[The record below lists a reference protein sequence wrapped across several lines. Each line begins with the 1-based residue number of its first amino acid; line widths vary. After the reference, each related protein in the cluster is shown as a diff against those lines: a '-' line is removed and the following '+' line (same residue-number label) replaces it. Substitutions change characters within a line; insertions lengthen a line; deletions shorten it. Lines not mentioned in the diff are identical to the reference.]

1 MLYIEYSIFSGNSNS
16 TVNALPIWYYYVRK
30 IMEREVD
37 IMEKKFRILVVNP
50 GSTSTKI
57 AVYDNEEEVFAKVI
71 SHSAE
76 ELRQYGCIYDQY
88 DFRKELIL
96 DTLKEKGILLESLD
110 ALAGRGGNMR
120 PVIGGTYLVNERMLE
135 DLKVGVMGQH
145 PSNLGG
151 KIVKEI
157 ADKLGVKAYVV
168 DPVVVD
174 EMEDIAKISGM
185 PEIQRKAK
193 DHPLNQKAVARRAA
207 AELGREYNQLNLL
220 VAHMGGGISIGIHKK
235 GRIVDVNN
243 VLDGDGPFSPERA
256 GGLPVG
262 SLVDMC
268 FSGSYTRDEIMR
280 KIVGN
285 GGLTAYLG
293 TNDAREVQRRI
304 KSGDE
309 YAKLIYQ
316 AMAYQISKEIGAG
329 ATVLKGKVDAI
340 VLTGGIAHDDGFIDW
355 IKESVEFIAPVKVY
369 PGEFEMAAL
378 AQGVL
383 RVVRGQ
389 EEIRIYE

>member
-1 MLYIEYSIFSGNSNS
+1 
-16 TVNALPIWYYYVRK
+16 
-30 IMEREVD
+30 
-37 IMEKKFRILVVNP
+37 MEKVYRILVINP

-57 AVYDNEEEVFAKVI
+57 AVYNNEEEIFAKVI
-71 SHSAE
+71 SHSADQI
-76 ELRQYGCIYDQY
+76 RKFNRIYEQY
-88 DFRKELIL
+88 DFRKGIIL
-96 DTLKEKGILLESLD
+96 ETLKEEGIELASLN
-110 ALAGRGGNMR
+110 AVVGRGGNMK
-120 PVIGGTYLVNERMLE
+120 PVIGGTYKINERMLE
-135 DLKVGVMGQH
+135 DLRLGVMGQH
-145 PSNLGG
+145 PSNLAG
-151 KIVKEI
+151 IIADEI
-157 ADKLGVKAYVV
+157 ANMLGLAAYVV

-174 EMEDIAKISGM
+174 EMEDIARISGV

-207 AELGREYNQLNLL
+207 AEMGGEYHQFNFL
-220 VAHMGGGISIGIHKK
+220 VAHLGGGISIGVHKK

-243 VLDGDGPFSPERA
+243 VLDGDGPFSPERS

-268 FSGSYTRDEIMR
+268 FSGKYTKDEIMK

-293 TNDAREVQRRI
+293 TNDGREVQNRI
-304 KSGDE
+304 KSGDT

-329 ATVLKGKVDAI
+329 ATVLKGEVDAI
-340 VLTGGIAHDDGFIDW
+340 VLTGGLAHDGEFINW
-355 IKESVEFIAPVKVY
+355 IRESVEFIAPVKVY

-378 AQGVL
+378 AQGAL
-383 RVVRGQ
+383 RVLRGQ
-389 EEIRIYE
+389 EGIKIYE

>member
-1 MLYIEYSIFSGNSNS
+1 
-16 TVNALPIWYYYVRK
+16 
-30 IMEREVD
+30 MEETY
-37 IMEKKFRILVVNP
+37 RILVVNP

-57 AVYDNEEEVFAKVI
+57 AVYNGDEEAFTKVI
-71 SHSAE
+71 SHFTE
-76 ELRQYGCIYDQY
+76 QIMKFDKIYEQY
-88 DFRKELIL
+88 DFRKQIVLE
-96 DTLKEKGILLESLD
+96 TLKQESIPLESLN
-110 ALAGRGGNMR
+110 AVVGRGGNMK
-120 PVIGGTYLVNERMLE
+120 PVAGGTYKVNEQMLE
-135 DLKVGVMGQH
+135 DLKLGVMGQH
-145 PSNLGG
+145 PSNLGAA
-151 KIVKEI
+151 IVNEI
-157 ADKLGVKAYVV
+157 ANQLGLTAYVV

-174 EMEDIAKISGM
+174 EMEDIARISGM

-193 DHPLNQKAVARRAA
+193 DHPLNQKSVARRAA
-207 AELGREYNQLNLL
+207 AEMGGEYQKLNFL
-220 VAHMGGGISIGIHKK
+220 VAHLGGGISIGIHKK

-243 VLDGDGPFSPERA
+243 VLDGDGPFSPERS

-268 FSGSYTRDEIMR
+268 FSGKYTKDEIMK

-293 TNDAREVQRRI
+293 TNDGREIQRRI

-340 VLTGGIAHDDGFIDW
+340 ILTGGIANDAEFINW
-355 IKESVEFIAPVKVY
+355 IKDSVGFIAPLKVY
-369 PGEFEMAAL
+369 PGEFEMIAL

-383 RVVRGQ
+383 RVLRGQ
-389 EEIRIYE
+389 EEARTYK

>member
-1 MLYIEYSIFSGNSNS
+1 MDKAY
-16 TVNALPIWYYYVRK
+16 
-30 IMEREVD
+30 
-37 IMEKKFRILVVNP
+37 RILVINP

-57 AVYDNEEEVFAKVI
+57 AVYDDEEEVFLRVI

-76 ELRQYGCIYDQY
+76 KIKSFASIYEQY
-88 DFRKELIL
+88 DFRKETIL
-96 DTLKEKGILLESLD
+96 GTLKDEGISLKSLD
-110 ALAGRGGNMR
+110 AVVGRGGNMK
-120 PVIGGTYLVNERMLE
+120 PVAGGTYIVNRRMLE

-145 PSNLGG
+145 ASNLGG
-151 KIVKEI
+151 IIADEI
-157 ADKLGVKAYVV
+157 AVQLGITAYVT
-168 DPVVVD
+168 DPVIVD

-185 PEIQRKAK
+185 PGIERKAK
-193 DHPLNQKAVARRAA
+193 DHPLNQKAAARRAA
-207 AELGREYNQLNLL
+207 VELGGEYQEFNFL
-220 VAHMGGGISIGIHKK
+220 VAHLGGGISLGVHKK

-243 VLDGDGPFSPERA
+243 VLDGDGPFSPERS

-262 SLVDMC
+262 ALVDMC
-268 FSGSYTRDEIMR
+268 FSGKYTKTELMR

-329 ATVLKGKVDAI
+329 AAVLKGKVDAI
-340 VLTGGIAHDDGFIDW
+340 VLTGGLAYDEEFIGW
-355 IKESVEFIAPVKVY
+355 IRENVEFIAPVKVY
-369 PGEFEMAAL
+369 PGEFEMTAL
-378 AQGVL
+378 AEGAL
-383 RVVRGQ
+383 RVLRGQ
-389 EEIRIYE
+389 EEVKIYE

>member
-1 MLYIEYSIFSGNSNS
+1 MDEIY
-16 TVNALPIWYYYVRK
+16 
-30 IMEREVD
+30 
-37 IMEKKFRILVVNP
+37 RILVVNP

-71 SHSAE
+71 SHSSE
-76 ELRQYGCIYDQY
+76 ELKRFRHIYEQY
-88 DFRKELIL
+88 DFRKDLIL
-96 DTLKEKGILLESLD
+96 DTLKEQEIPLESLD
-110 ALAGRGGNMR
+110 AVAGRGGNMK
-120 PVIGGTYLVNERMLE
+120 PVTGGTYLVNHRMLE
-135 DLKVGVMGQH
+135 DLKIGVMGQH

-151 KIVKEI
+151 KIVSEI
-157 ADKLGVKAYVV
+157 ADSLGLKAYVV

-174 EMEDIAKISGM
+174 EMEDIARVSGM

-193 DHPLNQKAVARRAA
+193 DHPLNQKAAARRAS
-207 AELGREYNQLNLL
+207 AELSREYSELNLL
-220 VAHMGGGISIGIHKK
+220 VAHLGGGISLGVHKQ

-243 VLDGDGPFSPERA
+243 VLDGDGPFSPERS

-268 FSGSYTRDEIMR
+268 FSGKYTKDEIMR

-293 TNDAREVQRRI
+293 TNDGREVQRRI

-309 YAKLIYQ
+309 YAELIYR

-340 VLTGGIAHDDGFIDW
+340 VLTGGIARDEEFIGW

-369 PGEFEMAAL
+369 PGEFEMQAL

-383 RVVRGQ
+383 RVIKGQ
-389 EEIRIYE
+389 EEIKIYK